1 MAPYK
6 SSSNIMFFQSPEILN
21 WFEKMIFTLLWSR
34 NLHCSCEAKKFVFM
48 MSTAQL
54 LQLIHNKI
62 CPPSPLK
69 PPNKYILFEWSKT
82 AGYVPACFINSSFA
96 DRSCSCLVAYRHES
110 RVSGYVYL
118 WTWSWFSHLKILEKY
133 KRCIIF
139 FFFISVKIFEFLYD
153 ADCVCVCVFL
163 CSRWSTWAFVCTRQP
178 LLLTQVR

>member
-110 RVSGYVYL
+110 RVSVYVYL

-139 FFFISVKIFEFLYD
+139 FFLSLWRSLSFFTMQTVFVFVCFSAPGDLYGRL
-153 ADCVCVCVFL
+153 CVHASL
-163 CSRWSTWAFVCTRQP
+163 CS
-178 LLLTQVR
+178 